1 MDGVKKIRS
10 DCKYMAKCG
19 LTSFSRCRA
28 NTAGLKECETCT
40 LVNRASRRWKMID
53 RKPHKKC
60 KHCGRFLPVDKFYP
74 RSIKKPNGVV
84 YRTIEPVCKI
94 CRSRMRIDKIKEE
107 IKRQP
112 NTL

>member
-1 MDGVKKIRS
+1 MEGVKKIRF

-60 KHCGRFLPVDKFYP
+60 RCCGVFLPLDMYYP
-74 RSIKKPNGVV
+74 KRIKKPEG
-84 YRTIEPVCKI
+84 TIYEATEGICKK
-94 CRSRMRIDKIKEE
+94 CRRKDYMKKKWER
-107 IKRQP
+107 
-112 NTL
+112 L